1 MFVLLPVFALLLK
14 IAYVNRLFFDHLI
27 FSLHLHCAAYVVLA
41 LMMPLEVIASQQTIP
56 LIMQLLLLAYLLAY
70 FVLAARRV
78 YSSGWLAVIF
88 KSAAVLFVYGILLS
102 LAIENT
108 SNFLIIAD

>member
-1 MFVLLPVFALLLK
+1 MYIHILFATRK
-14 IAYVNRLFFDHLI
+14 SAP
-27 FSLHLHCAAYVVLA
+27 
-41 LMMPLEVIASQQTIP
+41 MPLEVLASQQTVP
-56 LIMQLLLLAYLLAY
+56 LIVQLLLLAYLLTY

-78 YSSGWLAVIF
+78 YSSGWLAVVL